1 MNKQGFETLRL
12 LEDVELTE
20 FRRRW
25 AIRRFHSKFYKIGIS
40 HVFDQILVAK
50 NAANVHL
57 SVTKKPNLLRDVISS
72 RKFSRKIKQIQGKI
86 IWKIL
91 KTIKSSQ
98 KRRKIYMKERELLK
112 IMLINSKCSLNF
124 IGNEIEQKK
133 NL

>member
-12 LEDVELTE
+12 PQDVESTE

-25 AIRRFHSKFYKIGIS
+25 AIRRLHLKFYKIRIS

-86 IWKIL
+86 IRKIL

-98 KRRKIYMKERELLK
+98 KRRKIYMKERELSK